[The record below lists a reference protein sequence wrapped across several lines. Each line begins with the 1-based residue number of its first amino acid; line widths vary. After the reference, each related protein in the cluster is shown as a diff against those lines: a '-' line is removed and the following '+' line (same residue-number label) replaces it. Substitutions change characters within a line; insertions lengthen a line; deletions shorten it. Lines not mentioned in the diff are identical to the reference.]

1 MRGSSLL
8 FVMSLRCGPPANHRS
23 ASLPHSGYSVQTS
36 WPNHPHALEGHT
48 TSRPR
53 MRRPS
58 RDLPLHRRSEA
69 GMSANLQIVGA
80 SKCVSAGTAKLESI
94 P

>member
-8 FVMSLRCGPPANHRS
+8 SVMSLRCGRPANHRS
-23 ASLPHSGYSVQTS
+23 ASLPHSGYSVQAS
-36 WPNHPHALEGHT
+36 WSSHPHALERHI

-58 RDLPLHRRSEA
+58 RDLPVDRRSEA

-80 SKCVSAGTAKLESI
+80 SECVSAGTAKLESI